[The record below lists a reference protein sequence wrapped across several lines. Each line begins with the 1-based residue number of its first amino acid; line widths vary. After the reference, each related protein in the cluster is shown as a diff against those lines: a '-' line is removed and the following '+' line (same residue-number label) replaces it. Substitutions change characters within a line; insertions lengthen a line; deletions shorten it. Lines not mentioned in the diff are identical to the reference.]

1 MFLLNPREFDAGNL
15 DADSREIMRKTIRFF
30 EEKGSVN
37 STSRIVTRDGQVV
50 GFNMLG
56 RRWDHTV
63 LMRWIEE
70 RRSRD
75 WVLRHL
81 NEAAFDT
88 EFVPPLR
95 VPRA

>member
-1 MFLLNPREFDAGNL
+1 MPRAALEQIGHLDDGFFL
-15 DADSREIMRKTIRFF
+15 FF
-30 EEKGSVN
+30 EETGKVR
-37 STSRIVTRDGQVV
+37 STSRIVTQQDRVI

-56 RRWDHTV
+56 RRWDHSV
-63 LMRWIEE
+63 FIEWIEQ
-70 RRSRD
+70 RRTLG

-95 VPRA
+95 LPRS

>member
-1 MFLLNPREFDAGNL
+1 MDIEYTTAGLVNWKLDREENW
-15 DADSREIMRKTIRFF
+15 FF